1 MLKTFSI
8 IYNPVATKFKMS
20 IIEHIICRFVSKG
33 MTLHKVEKSQ
43 YSGHVIELIK
53 QLDPDSDLLITV
65 GGDGTVN
72 EAFRAF
78 YEIEQHCVY
87 AHISTG
93 TTNDMANNFGL
104 SRKDAIKSVD
114 LLADGGHVAQTD
126 SFTVNGEPV
135 SYVSAFGYVAPIP
148 YLVNNKL
155 KKVLGHA
162 AYVVSAV
169 PILASKQNKMKFTYS
184 HDGIEDE
191 CECIMAAVLNS
202 KGTGGVDVFKNVDM
216 NDGKFEVLFLKSLAP
231 QLIEK
236 FFVQYIKNDI
246 NLKELEKYAVSFSTD
261 NLKIKFSA
269 VPKYEVDNDGNKA
282 SFTFADSDNTLEYK
296 IGKKIKVLLPENETR
311 NESKT
316 EN

>member
-8 IYNPVATKFKMS
+8 IYNPVSTKFKMS

-33 MTLHKVEKSQ
+33 MTLHKVEKSR

-78 YEIEQHCVY
+78 YEIEQHSVY

-114 LLADGGHVAQTD
+114 LLADGGHEAMMD

-135 SYVSAFGYVAPIP
+135 SYVSAFGFVAPIP

-169 PILASKQNKMKFTYS
+169 PVLASKQNKIKLTYE
-184 HDGIEDE
+184 HDGVEEE
-191 CECIMAAVLNS
+191 CECIMACILNS
-202 KGTGGVDVFKNVDM
+202 KGTGGVNVFKDVDM
-216 NDGKFEVLFLKSLAP
+216 NDGKFEAVFVKSLSP
-231 QLIEK
+231 KLIKEI
-236 FFVQYIKNDI
+236 FIQYLKDDI
-246 NLKELEKYAVSFSTD
+246 DLRQYKEFTVAFSTD
-261 NLKIKFSA
+261 YLKIKFEST
-269 VPKYEVDNDGNKA
+269 PKYEVDNDGNKA
-282 SFTFADSDNTLEYK
+282 SFTLKDSNNTLEYK
-296 IGKKIKVLLPENETR
+296 IGKKIKILLPAHETR
-311 NESKT
+311 SESSK
-316 EN
+316 

>member
-33 MTLHKVEKSQ
+33 MTLNKVEKSQ

-53 QLDPDSDLLITV
+53 QLDPESDLLITV

-78 YEIEQHCVY
+78 YEIEQNSVY
-87 AHISTG
+87 AHVSTG

-104 SRKDAIKSVD
+104 SRKDAIKSID
-114 LLADGGHVAQTD
+114 LLADGGHESMMD

-135 SYVSAFGYVAPIP
+135 SYVSAFGFVAPIP

-169 PILASKQNKMKFTYS
+169 TYE
-184 HDGIEDE
+184 HDGMEEE
-191 CECIMAAVLNS
+191 CECIMACILNS
-202 KGTGGVDVFKNVDM
+202 KGTGGVNVFKNVDM
-216 NDGKFEVLFLKSLAP
+216 NDGKFEAVFVKSLSPKLIKKIFAQYLKDEIDLS
-231 QLIEK
+231 QLQEYT
-236 FFVQYIKNDI
+236 VT
-246 NLKELEKYAVSFSTD
+246 FSTD
-261 NLKIKFSA
+261 YLKIKFEST
-269 VPKYEVDNDGNKA
+269 PKYEVDNDGNKA
-282 SFTFADSDNTLEYK
+282 SFTLKDSDNTLEYK
-296 IGKKIKVLLPENETR
+296 IGKKIKILLPAHETR
-311 NESKT
+311 NES
-316 EN
+316 ND